1 MDGGVGHTAWAPE
14 GREGRSQAGPKGR
27 QLEVMK
33 PTIVSG
39 TARFQDQAVGGKMT
53 IWFQICSWFIL
64 FSIIYSAWTNKSDH
78 KSYFAMYRKFPGADT
93 HCHGKPESTFCQ
105 GIIGQTFHLRSAHII
120 WNNAIIDGP
129 NQIMFNQ
136 SKKYFTILKAAITIT
151 LFQHL
156 DFPSNANRNCYKF
169 RFWR

>member
-1 MDGGVGHTAWAPE
+1 MIYIPHIGYEAYNCIWDGSVS
-14 GREGRSQAGPKGR
+14 RS
-27 QLEVMK
+27 
-33 PTIVSG
+33 T
-39 TARFQDQAVGGKMT
+39 VGGKMT

-105 GIIGQTFHLRSAHII
+105 GIIGQTFHLRSVHII
-120 WNNAIIDGP
+120 WNNAIIYGP

>member
-1 MDGGVGHTAWAPE
+1 
-14 GREGRSQAGPKGR
+14 
-27 QLEVMK
+27 MK

-78 KSYFAMYRKFPGADT
+78 KSYFAMYRKFLGADT

-105 GIIGQTFHLRSAHII
+105 GIIGQTFHFRSAQLLTSFETMII
-120 WNNAIIDGP
+120 LMGQTKSWPHKVFHYIDKI
-129 NQIMFNQ
+129 NHNID
-136 SKKYFTILKAAITIT
+136 KKYFCVLTK
-151 LFQHL
+151 
-156 DFPSNANRNCYKF
+156 
-169 RFWR
+169 